1 MNTSQRAF
9 SLHPLW
15 RRGFTMIEMMMVV
28 AVVAVLALM
37 ALPSYQDRMLRTQ
50 VKEGQAM
57 VEFVKQAVAVHYALK
72 KTMPADNAAA
82 SVPPGDRIVS
92 TNVAK
97 VIVVDGAVNI
107 VYGNKAN
114 KAIAGKTLT
123 LRPAI
128 VEDFPQV
135 PIAWVCGKAKV
146 PDKMTAQG
154 ADATNIPAIATPL
167 DCLGPAKS

>member
-1 MNTSQRAF
+1 MTQPQRTF
-9 SLHPLW
+9 LLPRL
-15 RRGFTMIEMMMVV
+15 RPQGFTMIEMMTVLV
-28 AVVAVLALM
+28 VVAVLALI

-72 KTMPADNAAA
+72 KTMPDDNAAA
-82 SVPPGDRIVS
+82 SLPPEDRIVS

-97 VIVVDGAVNI
+97 VAVIAGTVNI
-107 VYGNKAN
+107 VYGNKAH
-114 KAIAGKTLT
+114 KAIAGKVLT

-128 VEDFPQV
+128 VEDYPQV

-146 PDKMTAQG
+146 PDKMTVQG
-154 ADATNIPAIATPL
+154 KDATSLPAIATPV

>member
-1 MNTSQRAF
+1 MKNPQRTLPPC
-9 SLHPLW
+9 SPLQG
-15 RRGFTMIEMMMVV
+15 GFTMIEMMMVV

-37 ALPSYQDRMLRTQ
+37 AVPSYQDRMLRTQ
-50 VKEGQAM
+50 VNEGQAM

-82 SVPPGDRIVS
+82 GLPPQDRIVG
-92 TNVAK
+92 TYVAK
-97 VIVVDGAVNI
+97 VTVAGGAVNI

-128 VEDFPQV
+128 VEGFPQV
-135 PIAWVCGKAKV
+135 PISWVCGKARV

-154 ADATNIPAIATPL
+154 TQATTIPAIATPL
-167 DCLGPAKS
+167 ACAGPAGS

>member
-1 MNTSQRAF
+1 MIHPQRTA
-9 SLHPLW
+9 LLPRL
-15 RRGFTMIEMMMVV
+15 RAQGFTMIEMMMVL
-28 AVVAVLALM
+28 VVIAVLALI
-37 ALPSYQDRMLRTQ
+37 ALPSYQDRVLRTQ

-72 KTMPADNAAA
+72 KTLPADNAAA
-82 SVPPGDRIVS
+82 GLPPEDRIVS

-97 VIVVDGAVNI
+97 VTVTGGAVNI

-114 KAIAGKTLT
+114 KAIAGKVLT

-128 VEDFPQV
+128 VPDFPQV

-146 PDKMTAQG
+146 PDRMIAQG
-154 ADATNIPAIATPL
+154 TDATSIPVMATPL
-167 DCLGPAKS
+167 DCMGPVKS

>member
-1 MNTSQRAF
+1 MTQPQRTAF
-9 SLHPLW
+9 PPALRP
-15 RRGFTMIEMMMVV
+15 RGFTMIEMMMVV

-50 VKEGQAM
+50 VKEGREM
-57 VEFVKQAVAVHYALK
+57 VEFVKQAVAAHYALK
-72 KTMPADNAAA
+72 KAMPADNAAA
-82 SVPPGDRIVS
+82 GLPPEDRIVG

-97 VIVVDGAVNI
+97 VTVAGGAVNI

-114 KAIAGKTLT
+114 KAIAGKVLT

-128 VEDFPQV
+128 VTDFPQV

-146 PDKMTAQG
+146 PDKMTVQG
-154 ADATNIPAIATPL
+154 KDATSLPAIATPV

>member
-1 MNTSQRAF
+1 MNHPQRPTF
-9 SLHPLW
+9 LHRL
-15 RRGFTMIEMMMVV
+15 RGFTMIEMMMVV

-82 SVPPGDRIVS
+82 NLPPDDRIVG
-92 TNVAK
+92 THVAK
-97 VIVVDGAVNI
+97 VTVAGGAVNI

-114 KAIAGKTLT
+114 KAIAGKILT

-128 VEDFPQV
+128 VDGFPQV

-154 ADATNIPAIATPL
+154 TNATNIPAIATPL
-167 DCLGPAKS
+167 ECTGPAGS

>member
-1 MNTSQRAF
+1 MTQPQRTAF
-9 SLHPLW
+9 PPALRP
-15 RRGFTMIEMMMVV
+15 RGFTMIEMMMVV

-37 ALPSYQDRMLRTQ
+37 ALPSYQDRVLRTQ
-50 VKEGQAM
+50 VKEGREM

-72 KTMPADNAAA
+72 KAMPADNAAA
-82 SVPPGDRIVS
+82 GLPPEDRIVG

-97 VIVVDGAVNI
+97 VTVVGGAVNI

-114 KAIAGKTLT
+114 KAIAGKVLT

-128 VEDFPQV
+128 VTDFPQV
-135 PIAWVCGKAKV
+135 PISWVCGKAKV

-154 ADATNIPAIATPL
+154 VDATSIPAMATPL
-167 DCLGPAKS
+167 DCMGPAKS